1 MIDPNNLFHDP
12 DEPVTVKKGL
22 DKIFDFQEFAA
33 PAGIPIPRCSTK
45 AKLEAGKL
53 DLQGVMIRL
62 PIPLRE
68 RLEQQT
74 TGSMSV
80 TICALVEFAL
90 NYLDRENKAVV
101 VDNHIKNTGLNS
113 SAAGIS

>member
-1 MIDPNNLFHDP
+1 MTDPKNLFHDP
-12 DEPVTVKKGL
+12 EAPASGKKL
-22 DKIFDFQEFAA
+22 LEKIFDFQEFAA

-45 AKLEAGKL
+45 AKLEAGKV

-62 PIPLRE
+62 PIPLRQ

-90 NYLDRENKAVV
+90 DYLEKENKAVV
-101 VDNHIKNTGLNS
+101 VVNKVKNSDFG
-113 SAAGIS
+113 GV